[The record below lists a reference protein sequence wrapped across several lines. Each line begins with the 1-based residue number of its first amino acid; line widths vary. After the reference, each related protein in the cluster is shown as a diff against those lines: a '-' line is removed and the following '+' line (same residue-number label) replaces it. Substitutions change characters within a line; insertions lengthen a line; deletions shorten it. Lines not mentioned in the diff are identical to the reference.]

1 MSCHFTSLEH
11 DALLHLS
18 GPDALAF
25 LQGQLSCDTRK
36 LNRDTALPGLFC
48 TAQGR
53 VICDFLL
60 VELAPGH
67 LALRMRRDIRAASAE
82 LFSRYIIFSKA
93 ELDAERDDWQVL
105 ACWGPA
111 ALEQLGEV
119 FGVAPSSRYGACQG
133 EGFAIV
139 QMDEAGQQ
147 FECLLAPAAKEKLLT
162 HLDKDA
168 TPAPEIAWQ
177 GLQLASGVARIE
189 AATTGEFIPQMLN
202 YDLTGH
208 ISFNKGCYTGQEVVA
223 RMHYRGKSKR
233 RLYLASLDSA
243 ALAEQAEPPAPGD
256 ALYSPTGKQ
265 ATGKVVNCVAQGD
278 GTIALLASATADG
291 VEAGLHLSQA
301 QGPALQIGSLPY
313 SLPD

>member
-1 MSCHFTSLEH
+1 MSCHFTTLEH
-11 DALLHLS
+11 EALLHLS
-18 GPDALAF
+18 GPDATTF
-25 LQGQLSCDTRK
+25 LQGQLTCDTRK
-36 LNRDTALPGLFC
+36 LSHETALPGLYC

-60 VELAPGH
+60 AELAPGH

-93 ELDAERDDWQVL
+93 ELDAERDDWQTL

-111 ALEQLGEV
+111 AVVQLSEV
-119 FGVAPSSRYGACQG
+119 FGIAPSSRYGACQG
-133 EGFAIV
+133 EGFTIV

-147 FECLLAPAAKEKLLT
+147 FECLLAPAAREKLQT
-162 HLDKDA
+162 RLDKGA
-168 TPAPEIAWQ
+168 ILAPETAWQ
-177 GLQLASGVARIE
+177 GLQLANGVARIE

-233 RLYLASLDSA
+233 RLYLASVERA
-243 ALAEQAEPPAPGD
+243 ALPQEAALPAPGD
-256 ALYSPTGKQ
+256 SLYSPAGKQ

-278 GTIALLASATADG
+278 GTMVLLASATADG

-301 QGPALQIGSLPY
+301 EGPALQIGSLPY